1 MNIAELRSQF
11 PELSEKVY
19 GKPLVYLDNAAT
31 SQRPLSVIE
40 KWTGLSSHFNSNIHR
55 AVHHIAAVAT
65 DEYESARDAV
75 REFINARY
83 REEIVFTSGATA
95 SLNLVAFSFGEAFVK
110 EGDEIIIAESEHH
123 SDIVPW
129 QMMCERKGAVI
140 KVLPVDE
147 SGHLEI
153 ERLDEIITSR
163 TKLLCVAHIS
173 NVLGIINPLK
183 QIVNICHSKGCMVL
197 ADGAQGIV
205 HEIVDVQDLGC
216 DFYVFSGHKMYAATG
231 TGVMYGRRE
240 ILDRMPPYMGGGEM
254 IDTVRFSGTTYAA
267 LPGKFEAGTQ
277 NFTGAPTL
285 VPAIEMVKAMRED
298 AIVGEYDAIR
308 DYVLRE
314 LTGDPRIRLYG
325 VPRGTSENTSETS
338 EKIALFSFSVQGV
351 HHEDL
356 ALILDKMGVAVRSG
370 QMCAEP
376 LMDRFGVTGM
386 LRASFAPYNTMAE
399 AEYFI
404 SSLRKAIDML
414 S

>member
-1 MNIAELRSQF
+1 
-11 PELSEKVY
+11 
-19 GKPLVYLDNAAT
+19 
-31 SQRPLSVIE
+31 
-40 KWTGLSSHFNSNIHR
+40 
-55 AVHHIAAVAT
+55 
-65 DEYESARDAV
+65 
-75 REFINARY
+75 
-83 REEIVFTSGATA
+83 
-95 SLNLVAFSFGEAFVK
+95 
-110 EGDEIIIAESEHH
+110 
-123 SDIVPW
+123 
-129 QMMCERKGAVI
+129 
-140 KVLPVDE
+140 
-147 SGHLEI
+147 
-153 ERLDEIITSR
+153 
-163 TKLLCVAHIS
+163 
-173 NVLGIINPLK
+173 
-183 QIVNICHSKGCMVL
+183 
-197 ADGAQGIV
+197 
-205 HEIVDVQDLGC
+205 
-216 DFYVFSGHKMYAATG
+216 
-231 TGVMYGRRE
+231 
-240 ILDRMPPYMGGGEM
+240 M